1 MVPAAAHL
9 RRQQRLGLS
18 LAAMVVGWA
27 LALRALSLLSAWAP
41 AVGLGFLALVGW
53 GVVRLARI

>member
-9 RRQQRLGLS
+9 RRQQLLAVS
-18 LAAMVVGWA
+18 LVVMALGWA
-27 LALRALSLLSAWAP
+27 LALRALALLHAWAP
-41 AVGLGFLALVGW
+41 AAGLGFLALVGW